1 MGGEIKNPG
10 SNIPKSMFISVACIF
25 ILYLSLN
32 ISIASVIP
40 WQDAVKHEHIVSSF
54 IEIVSGHKASL
65 FATALILIVAISSLF
80 AATLGYS
87 RVPYAA
93 AADGAFFR
101 IFARLHPTKNFP
113 YLSLLFIGSLGFI
126 FSLMFRLGDVIDA
139 ILAMRILVQFI
150 AQAIGVVLLRKRFG
164 TSKLPFKM
172 WLYPMPVIISIL
184 IWLYVFVS
192 TGWFALWGSLIAGI
206 GVLVYYIKSAMENK
220 VQKPVPVD

>member
-1 MGGEIKNPG
+1 
-10 SNIPKSMFISVACIF
+10 
-25 ILYLSLN
+25 
-32 ISIASVIP
+32 
-40 WQDAVKHEHIVSSF
+40 
-54 IEIVSGHKASL
+54 
-65 FATALILIVAISSLF
+65 
-80 AATLGYS
+80 
-87 RVPYAA
+87 
-93 AADGAFFR
+93 FFR